1 MYQTQVYD
9 KVYFNDEYSK
19 QFQALRSRYHD
30 RTQRALNQRKVDH
43 NPTSNIAEFYNLN
56 DEPDGGVTLTAGDL
70 VDYFNQRYGGTDRI
84 GAARQAI
91 QNATK
96 KVEKSREATKK
107 ARTETTM
114 HADNALRC
122 RMRFAR
128 GHMVL
133 VNAFFA
139 LVLMFSMAL
148 LSASGVI
155 LERSAAEVAV
165 LEQEATQNESVETAT
180 FFDGG
185 ASVSEQYLSL
195 SGENTTEVYDK
206 PAEESGLEAFVRVL
220 RYLWVEV

>member
-1 MYQTQVYD
+1 MYQAQVYD

-30 RTQRALNQRKVDH
+30 RTQRALNGRKVDH
-43 NPTSNIAEFYNLN
+43 NPTSNIAEFYNLH
-56 DEPDGGVTLTAGDL
+56 DEPDGGVTLTSGDL

-107 ARTETTM
+107 QRAETTM

-139 LVLMFSMAL
+139 FILVLSMAL
-148 LSASGVI
+148 LGTSGVI
-155 LERSAAEVAV
+155 LERSAAEVAT
-165 LEQEATQNESVETAT
+165 LEQQAIENESVETVAL
-180 FFDGG
+180 FDGG
-185 ASVSEQYLSL
+185 EAAVSADYLTL
-195 SGENTTEVYDK
+195 THENATEVYEK
-206 PAEESGLEAFVRVL
+206 PAQESGFEAFVRVL
-220 RYLWVEV
+220 RYLW

>member
-1 MYQTQVYD
+1 MYQAQVYD
-9 KVYFNDEYSK
+9 KVYFNDDYSK

-30 RTQRALNQRKVDH
+30 RTQRALNGRTVDQ
-43 NPTSNIAEFYNLN
+43 NPTSNIAEFYYLN
-56 DEPDGGVTLTAGDL
+56 NEPDGGVSLTAGDL

-107 ARTETTM
+107 QRSEKTM

-133 VNAFFA
+133 VNMFFA
-139 LVLMFSMAL
+139 FILAFSMAL
-148 LSASGVI
+148 LGASGVI
-155 LERSAAEVAV
+155 LERSAAEVAAV
-165 LEQEATQNESVETAT
+165 EQQLLEVESVETVCL
-180 FFDGG
+180 FDGG
-185 ASVSEQYLSL
+185 ETAVSSEYLSL
-195 SGENTTEVYDK
+195 SGENTTEVFEK
-206 PAEESGLEAFVRVL
+206 PQEESGFDAFLRVL
-220 RYLWVEV
+220 QYLW